1 MSWIRYH
8 KQTFFALLCL
18 AGGIGFCGYAIID
31 YESNQCHYRELRGF
45 DKVLGQK
52 GWCRIL

>member
-18 AGGIGFCGYAIID
+18 AGSIGFCGYAIID